1 MDESGSVCGRMGRV
15 GSQVSAV
22 DGSGEDREQERR
34 GEEWKHVSAN
44 DGMIQVNFIRFHSKF
59 DEVCMIIQVQK
70 Y

>member
-1 MDESGSVCGRMGRV
+1 MYGRVRIRSGRMGRV

-44 DGMIQVNFIRFHSKF
+44 NGDGMIQVNFIQNSTKSH
-59 DEVCMIIQVQK
+59 II
-70 Y
+70 